1 MNREA
6 KIEIRLRKLKGLIP
20 LASVCTG
27 AALFF
32 CILQCMNAFSR
43 GHYWTIIPA
52 AFLAHAFFIVIVHDG
67 AHKSITRT
75 KADRLLMNLGA
86 SLMLLPFYAEPFRK
100 YHLVHHVTANT
111 EHDPLWSD
119 VKKDM
124 YENRRPLYLLCQ
136 LIPILFTAYVLM
148 HPNKNAKQ
156 EKKKNQP
163 SVNTFYLVLSI
174 LISIAIIY
182 FFQPPLFFVLGTL
195 FILNFLSAVRHWCE
209 HMGLE
214 DGRES
219 NTFWFPLGMG
229 IGNHDVHH
237 DHPNYS
243 WLTLSLGL
251 LYRKKDTNPFLT
263 IKNILTK
270 RSFRHFQHVKSKQQ
284 KA

>member
-1 MNREA
+1 MSREA
-6 KIEIRLRKLKGLIP
+6 NIEARLRKTKVLIP
-20 LASVCTG
+20 VASLCVA
-27 AALFF
+27 AALYGA
-32 CILQCMNAFSR
+32 ILLCLQGFAG
-43 GHYWTIIPA
+43 GHHWTVIPA
-52 AFLAHAFFIVIVHDG
+52 AFLAHAFFIVVVHDG

-111 EHDPLWSD
+111 ADDPLWSD

-148 HPNKNAKQ
+148 RPNKSVKQ
-156 EKKKNQP
+156 EKKKSRP
-163 SVNTFYLVLSI
+163 SVNIFYLSASI
-174 LISIAIIY
+174 LISAALIY

-209 HMGLE
+209 HMGME

-237 DHPNYS
+237 DHPSYS
-243 WLTLSLGL
+243 WLTLSVGL

-263 IKNILTK
+263 VKNILTK
-270 RSFRHFQHVKSKQQ
+270 RSFRHFQYVKSKRE
-284 KA
+284 A